1 MPLQEPS
8 VIATRRKL
16 ELTIFLVLTI
26 LLAPAAAVVS
36 IGGYG
41 FSVWMYQIIAGPPG
55 PQVKAA
61 HAVRV
66 LPKTKPQ

>member
-1 MPLQEPS
+1 MLLQEPS
-8 VIATRRKL
+8 VIATQRKL

-55 PQVKAA
+55 PPVKAP
-61 HAVRV
+61 HAVSV

>member
-8 VIATRRKL
+8 VIAARRKL

-55 PQVKAA
+55 PPVKAA
-61 HAVRV
+61 RPARL
-66 LPKTKPQ
+66 LPKPKPQ

>member
-1 MPLQEPS
+1 MPLRDPS
-8 VIATRRKL
+8 AIAMRRKL
-16 ELTIFLVLTI
+16 ELTIFLTLTI

-55 PQVKAA
+55 PPVKAA
-61 HAVRV
+61 HAARV
-66 LPKTKPQ
+66 LPKPKPQ